1 MSESR
6 RSEFVRRL
14 SSVGWGARESI
25 QVLLAHVVTDVRE
38 SIVKKQY
45 PEADMDQ
52 IVAFHDAAEQLWKEA
67 IATNPPLERSILHDR
82 LVALLEQAKHPA
94 LAEFER
100 RIERGVRMAERF
112 ADEES

>member
-38 SIVKKQY
+38 AIVKKQY
-45 PEADMDQ
+45 GDADMDEV
-52 IVAFHDAAEQLWKEA
+52 VAFHDAAEQLWKDA
-67 IATNPPLERSILHDR
+67 IATNPPLERAALRRR
-82 LVALLEQAKHPA
+82 LQELLQKAEHPA

-112 ADEES
+112 ADEET